1 MADLGVMA
9 LLLGLA
15 LSAYSAVGAVVGE
28 KIGMA
33 ELVVSAR
40 RALYMTTLTAAVASG
55 ALITAFVQNDF
66 SIEYVANHSNT
77 WTGRLCG
84 WHSTQATK
92 GRSSTSC

>member
-40 RALYMTTLTAAVASG
+40 RAL
-55 ALITAFVQNDF
+55 
-66 SIEYVANHSNT
+66 
-77 WTGRLCG
+77 
-84 WHSTQATK
+84 
-92 GRSSTSC
+92 